1 MLIGVIAG
9 LIGLSLGV
17 FGVLAFRVSEQQ
29 RKLVD
34 AEFEEPS
41 IPEGAAEVLAA
52 VGRAFVVVDAID
64 GVVRAS
70 PAAYAYGLVR
80 GHTLVHEQLLEMT
93 AKVRRDGVILE
104 RILELPRGPL
114 GQGTMVV
121 QVRAAVIAEEYILL
135 LADDRTEVTRTEEV
149 RNDFV
154 ANVSHEL
161 KTPVGAISL
170 LAEALESSADDPE
183 AVRRFA
189 RRTHKESARLAAL
202 VQDIIELSRLQGS
215 NVAKQ
220 GRAVDINTVVAEAV
234 DRSQLPAES
243 KNIELVV
250 GGHSDALVYGDQ
262 DQLVTALRNL
272 IDNAIRYSPENTR
285 VGVGV
290 RAKDGLV
297 AVSVTDQGEGLSPE
311 DQERVFERFYRVD
324 AARSRHTGGTG
335 LGLSIVKHVVAN
347 HGGEVTLWSQP
358 GQGSTFTIRLPEFEG
373 QDVDGVSEVREP
385 APRAADQ
392 PTAPGPSQ
400 HPKPTRRAPPAPMSK
415 ELPLEQDSDC
425 RGRRVVQRP
434 AVLSLGQGRVRGRG
448 GGQRAGRH
456 HRIRP

>member
-17 FGVLAFRVSEQQ
+17 FGVLAFRVSEEQ

-34 AEFEEPS
+34 VEFEDPS
-41 IPEGAAEVLAA
+41 LPDGAAEVLAA

-104 RILELPRGPL
+104 RLLELPRGPL
-114 GQGTMVV
+114 GQGTIVV

-189 RRTHKESARLAAL
+189 KRTHKESARLAAL
-202 VQDIIELSRLQGS
+202 VQDIIELSRLQGA
-215 NVAKQ
+215 NVAQQ

-243 KNIELVV
+243 KNIELVL
-250 GGHSDALVYGDQ
+250 GGHADAMVYGDQ

-285 VGVGV
+285 VGIGI
-290 RAKDGLV
+290 RSKDGLV

-347 HGGEVTLWSQP
+347 HGGEVTLWSKP
-358 GQGSTFTIRLPEFEG
+358 GQGSTFTIRLPELEG
-373 QDVDGVSEVREP
+373 QDDGGAEGRGP
-385 APRAADQ
+385 AARAASLAAGQSPPSNPRPIRRDAAGAHEQ
-392 PTAPGPSQ
+392 GATA
-400 HPKPTRRAPPAPMSK
+400 
-415 ELPLEQDSDC
+415 
-425 RGRRVVQRP
+425 
-434 AVLSLGQGRVRGRG
+434 
-448 GGQRAGRH
+448 
-456 HRIRP
+456 